1 MPRIDPE
8 STTTKLDIVMTGIDQ
23 FYLNL
28 VLAVHKKAASKDPPV
43 CKSNVNGKIGIIS
56 VLRWFVSSQPSKYIY
71 NRMALSRLM
80 KSNIL
85 PRAGTGKTPASN

>member
-71 NRMALSRLM
+71 HRMALSCLM

-85 PRAGTGKTPASN
+85 PRTGTGKTPGSN

>member
-8 STTTKLDIVMTGIDQ
+8 SMTTKSDIVMTSIDQ

-28 VLAVHKKAASKDPPV
+28 VLAVHEKAVSKDAPV
-43 CKSNVNGKIGIIS
+43 CKSNVNGKIGTIS
-56 VLRWFVSSQPSKYIY
+56 VFRWFVSSQPSKYIY
-71 NRMALSRLM
+71 HRMALSRLM

-85 PRAGTGKTPASN
+85 SRTGRGKTPESN